1 MNRKIFLIVIAALS
15 IHSVVAQ
22 EEQGIY
28 FAKKTYTETP
38 LPTFQQIRAQL
49 PQPVYDEN
57 PLWIETWWKAWELA
71 FAQLHQPIKGSGFV
85 SPWFDAAFSSCIY
98 LWDGSFITMFT
109 NYAYPMVDG
118 IAGLDNFYAKQY
130 PSGEICREIDR
141 NTGLDVWANKDDRPL
156 YSSWG
161 LEAGGAM
168 QYLGREVPSPNP
180 KTSLDAINHP
190 ILAWAEWESY
200 KVTGNKERLNLIWEP
215 LVRYYQ
221 ALQKYIRQGNG
232 LYMTDWASMDNS
244 ARNPWIKGGGT
255 AIDISSEMVLFAQ
268 NLADMA
274 KVLGKK
280 DSHTFYKKEAAD
292 LAKIINQKMWND
304 KSRFYFDLNLQEE
317 QCAIKTVAGFWTLIA
332 NVATPQQ
339 AKELSRHLQNPE
351 TFGRNYPVPTLAAD
365 EEAYFHL
372 GNYWCGANWAPTNTM
387 VIRGLEKYGYNDLAC
402 SIAMKH
408 IEQVAG
414 VYKQTGT
421 IWENY
426 SADSLSQGF
435 FANGGPVRND
445 FVGWS
450 GIGPIMYLLEYA
462 IGLKPDATTN
472 TLTWNIQSAKPV
484 GCRNYRFNGHTV
496 SLITTT
502 DKANRPI
509 IVVDSDGAFTL
520 SVQYNHRTLG
530 KKIKKGHQEI
540 RLDKQ

>member
-1 MNRKIFLIVIAALS
+1 MRTIILFFMFCLAVLGAN
-15 IHSVVAQ
+15 AQ
-22 EEQGIY
+22 DEQGIY

-38 LPTFQQIRAQL
+38 LLTFQEIKGQL

-71 FAQLHQPIKGSGFV
+71 FKHYQQPVKGSGFV
-85 SPWFDAAFSSCIY
+85 SPWFDAAFSNCIY

-130 PSGEICREIDR
+130 PSGEICREINRD
-141 NTGLDVWANKDDRPL
+141 TGLDVWANKDDRPL

-168 QYLGREVPSPNP
+168 QYTGRDVPSPNP
-180 KTSLDAINHP
+180 KTSLDGINHP
-190 ILAWAEWESY
+190 ILAWVEWESY

-215 LVRYYQ
+215 LVMYYQ

-244 ARNPWIKGGGT
+244 ARNPCIKGGGA
-255 AIDISSEMVLFAQ
+255 AIDISSEMALFAE

-280 DSHTFYKKEAAD
+280 DRYAFYKKEAEN

-304 KSRFYFDLNLQEE
+304 KSGFYFDLNLQEE

-332 NVATPQQ
+332 QVATPQQ
-339 AKELSRHLQNPE
+339 AKALSLQLQNPQ
-351 TFGRNYPVPTLAAD
+351 TFGREYPVPTLAAD
-365 EEAYFHL
+365 EEAYVHL
-372 GNYWCGANWAPTNTM
+372 GDYWCGAVWAPTNTM
-387 VIRGLEKYGYNDLAC
+387 VIRGLEKYGYDDLAH

-435 FANGGPVRND
+435 FANGGQVKKD

-462 IGLKPDATTN
+462 IGLKPDASKN
-472 TLTWNIQSAKPV
+472 TLGWNIRSNKPV

-496 SLITTT
+496 SLITKT
-502 DKANRPI
+502 DTANRPV

-520 SVQYNHRTLG
+520 SVQYNNRILV
-530 KKIKKGHQEI
+530 KKIKQGHQEI
-540 RLDKQ
+540 RLNK